1 MPDIRDSPFSHAP
14 VFVPKLV
21 STLRTYDRRQFAADL
36 SAGTIVGI
44 VALPLAIAF
53 AIASGVPPER
63 GLYTAIVAGFLISA
77 LGGSRVQ
84 IGGPTGAFVVIVY
97 GIVQRYGLE
106 GLSAATFMAGVILV
120 AMGFAR
126 LGTMI
131 KFIPQ
136 PLITGFTSG
145 IAIIIFTGQL
155 KDFFGLT
162 MGAVP
167 ADFVA
172 KLVALAEHATSV
184 NPVALGVALAAIAIV
199 IWWPRIS
206 RKIPSPFVALV
217 VTTALVS
224 LLDLKVETVGSRFGQ
239 LASSLPHPVVPHLA
253 FADLQR
259 LVAPAFTIA
268 LLGAIESLL
277 SAVVADGMIGTR
289 HRSNM
294 ELIAQGIANM
304 ASPIFGGIPATGAIA
319 RTATNVKSG
328 GRTPV
333 AGIVH
338 AFVLLLITLFFG
350 KLAALIPMAT
360 LAAILV
366 VVAYHMSEWRTFLDE
381 LRGPRPDIA
390 VLLVTF
396 LLTVIV
402 DLTVAIGVGMVLA
415 SFLFLH
421 RMSEVTNVS
430 VLSREL
436 RKDRAVEDS
445 REDPAVESHDIPDG
459 VDVYEISGA
468 FFFGAT
474 ESFRDSVNR
483 VARKPRVLIVR
494 MRDVSLLDSTGMRAL
509 RDVVRRCRQDRTL
522 VLFAEIHAQPLL
534 TLERSALMDEL
545 GSEAV
550 YSTLDD
556 ALDRARSY
564 LSSRDP
570 TPPMGTPISQ

>member
-1 MPDIRDSPFSHAP
+1 M
-14 VFVPKLV
+14 FVPKLV
-21 STLRTYDRRQFAADL
+21 STLRTYDRRQFVADL

-162 MGAVP
+162 MGTVP

-172 KLVALAEHATSV
+172 KLGALAEHATSV

-199 IWWPRIS
+199 IWWPRVS

-217 VTTALVS
+217 VTTAVVS
-224 LLDLKVETVGSRFGQ
+224 LLDLQVETVGSRFGQ

-338 AFVLLLITLFFG
+338 ALVLLLITLFFG

-430 VLSREL
+430 VVSREI
-436 RKDRAVEDS
+436 RKDRAVEDL
-445 REDPAVESHDIPDG
+445 RDDPAVESHDIPDG

-474 ESFRDSVNR
+474 EGFRDSVNR
-483 VARKPRVLIVR
+483 VARKPLVLIVR
-494 MRDVSLLDSTGMRAL
+494 MRDVSMLDSTGVRAL

-522 VLFAEIHAQPLL
+522 VLIAEIHAQPLL
-534 TLERSALMDEL
+534 TLERSTLMDEL
-545 GSEAV
+545 GRDAI

-556 ALDRARSY
+556 ALDQARVY
-564 LSSRDP
+564 LSSRIP
-570 TPPMGTPISQ
+570 TPPMGTPIAQ